1 VSKASVAFPIT
12 LYPPETKALGLP
24 PKVSSTSV
32 PLLAEMIE
40 EETSVLVATP
50 SSKLSMPLP
59 LGAVWSVMVLNSMTV
74 RPLRL
79 RMPPTA
85 AVLPEM
91 VEFVILRVPPLL
103 EMPPAKFTDVLL
115 LTVEPSRFSVAPT
128 PNSYGE
134 LDVTN

>member
-1 VSKASVAFPIT
+1 
-12 LYPPETKALGLP
+12 
-24 PKVSSTSV
+24 
-32 PLLAEMIE
+32 
-40 EETSVLVATP
+40 
-50 SSKLSMPLP
+50 
-59 LGAVWSVMVLNSMTV
+59 VMVLNSMTV

-85 AVLPEM
+85 AVLPQM